1 MFSSTKKKIRVPS
14 SVQRRVTRPITTPK
28 SAFLGWEHRTAEL
41 KHKQLKAVLS
51 IITIFVKDFQCI
63 SAKERADRIENGDS
77 GRRMI
82 FINVDQCKF
91 SYVPQY
97 RPDHQVIGGLFCNL
111 RSHSQRSRNGTSGAS
126 RYGGGKASFIAW
138 VDEFK
143 TWWSCA
149 LEDHST
155 PQVELND
162 CFQRTRPDFI
172 ITPSLC
178 FLS

>member
-1 MFSSTKKKIRVPS
+1 V
-14 SVQRRVTRPITTPK
+14 
-28 SAFLGWEHRTAEL
+28 H
-41 KHKQLKAVLS
+41 S

-97 RPDHQVIGGLFCNL
+97 RPDHQVIGGLFCNI
-111 RSHSQRSRNGTSGAS
+111 RSHSQLSRIGTSGAS
-126 RYGGGKASFIAW
+126 RFGGGQASFHLLGWMNLRHGGA
-138 VDEFK
+138 VL
-143 TWWSCA
+143 

-155 PQVELND
+155 SQVELND
-162 CFQRTRPDFI
+162 CFLRTRPDFYHH
-172 ITPSLC
+172 TFTVLP
-178 FLS
+178 